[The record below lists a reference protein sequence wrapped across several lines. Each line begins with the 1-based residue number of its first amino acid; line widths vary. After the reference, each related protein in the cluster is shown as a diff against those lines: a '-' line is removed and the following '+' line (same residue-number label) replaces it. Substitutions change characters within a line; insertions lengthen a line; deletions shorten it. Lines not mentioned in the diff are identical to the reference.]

1 MKIIFIS
8 GLYTSQL
15 ETFLLKIS
23 TSYIQNAPNVF
34 QWAVVDGLDSNKV
47 DFEVL
52 SYPFLPCFPTNKFIK
67 SPKEDIMYNGKH
79 IGKVMEYC
87 TIPLIKQLMISSSIK
102 NELIKIL
109 NRNRNEEIVVLT
121 YTPLSYFVKPV
132 IELKKKYNNLSLV
145 SIITDLIDDLLYF
158 KDNSSFL
165 KRIQNKLEYESV
177 KKAYAGIDQFILLTE
192 QMVEKISEADN
203 KYIVVEGIAPF
214 NKISD
219 FYKEK
224 KDEGVRSIFY
234 AGTLQEFSGIRELLS
249 AFGKIKN
256 KNYRLVICGE
266 GVLTPEIK
274 NAALLDNRIIYKGMQ
289 PREEVLKLQK
299 EATLLINPRRPDK
312 SITRFSFPSK
322 TMEYLVSGTPM
333 IGYKLEGI
341 PEEYYGYFYTVDGLD
356 EESLIDVIQKT
367 LSLPQEILNE
377 KARKAYNFVI
387 QNKTAK
393 MQVKRIIDFISK
405 DN

>member
-15 ETFLLKIS
+15 ETVLFKIS
-23 TSYIQNAPNVF
+23 TSYLQNAPNVF

-52 SYPFLPCFPTNKFIK
+52 SYPFLPCFPANKLIK
-67 SPKEDIMYNGKH
+67 IPEEEIIYNGKH
-79 IGKVMEYC
+79 IGKVVEYC

-109 NRNRNEEIVVLT
+109 NRNQNEKIVVIT
-121 YTPLSYFVKPV
+121 YTPLSYFIKP
-132 IELKKKYNNLSLV
+132 IIDLKKKFKNLSLV

-158 KDNSSFL
+158 EDNSSSL
-165 KRIQNKLEYESV
+165 KRIQNKLEYEAV
-177 KKAYAGIDQFILLTE
+177 KKSYNGIDKFILLTG
-192 QMVEKISEADN
+192 QMVEKISEANN
-203 KYIVVEGIAPF
+203 KYIVVEGIASF
-214 NKISD
+214 DKMSS
-219 FYKEK
+219 FHKEK
-224 KDEGVRSIFY
+224 KDEDVRSIFY
-234 AGTLQEFSGIRELLS
+234 AGTLQEFSGVRELLS
-249 AFGKIKN
+249 AFSKITN

-274 NAALLDNRIIYKGMQ
+274 NAALLDDRIIYKGMQ
-289 PREEVLKLQK
+289 PREEVLRLQK
-299 EATLLINPRRPDK
+299 ESTLVINPRRPDK

-341 PEEYYGYFYTVDGLD
+341 PEEYYDHFYTVDELD
-356 EESLIDVIQKT
+356 EGSLIGVIQKT
-367 LSLPQEILNE
+367 LSLPQDILNE
-377 KARKAYNFVI
+377 KAEKAYDFI
-387 QNKTAK
+387 MQKKTAK

>member
-1 MKIIFIS
+1 MKIIFVS
-8 GLYTSQL
+8 GLYTKQL
-15 ETFLLKIS
+15 ETVLLKIS

-52 SYPFLPCFPTNKFIK
+52 SYPFLPCFPTNKLIK
-67 SPKEDIMYNGKH
+67 IPKEDIMYNGKH
-79 IGKVMEYC
+79 IGKVVEYC
-87 TIPLIKQLMISSSIK
+87 TIPLIKQAMISSSIK

-109 NRNRNEEIVVLT
+109 NRNQNEKIVVIT
-121 YTPLSYFVKPV
+121 YTPLSYFVKPI
-132 IELKKKYNNLSLV
+132 IELKKKFKNLSLV

-158 KDNSSFL
+158 KDNSSSL
-165 KRIQNKLEYESV
+165 KRIQNKFEYESV
-177 KKAYAGIDQFILLTE
+177 KKAYNGIDKFILLTE

-203 KYIVVEGIAPF
+203 MYIVVEGIASF
-214 NKISD
+214 DKISG
-219 FYKEK
+219 FHKGN
-224 KDEGVRSIFY
+224 KDEDVRSIFY
-234 AGTLQEFSGIRELLS
+234 AGTLQEFSGVRELLS
-249 AFGKIKN
+249 AFSKITN

-266 GVLTPEIK
+266 GVLTPEIE

-289 PREEVLKLQK
+289 PREEVLRLQK
-299 EATLLINPRRPDK
+299 ESTLLINPRRPDK

-341 PEEYYGYFYTVDGLD
+341 PEEYYDHIYTVDGVD
-356 EESLIDVIQKT
+356 EESLIDVIQNT
-367 LSLPQEILNE
+367 LSLPQGILNE
-377 KARKAYNFVI
+377 KAKNAYDFI
-387 QNKTAK
+387 LQNKTAK